1 MSDKTMSDDTLR
13 AMLEGLRCGS
23 VHITADRC
31 TGDSRAV
38 GAFCDLIRAA
48 PSLAA
53 EVLRLRG
60 EIERRDADHAEMEC
74 SEIERHQRMCAALD
88 IPEEDR
94 AYATD
99 AEVEAAATDAV
110 RERDELRAV
119 CDDLHVDVVRARD
132 AIDDMRARAEKA
144 EAAARAYRDATD
156 VPDGEYD
163 ATRHAEALAA
173 LNRVLGGGQ

>member
-1 MSDKTMSDDTLR
+1 MSAPDDDTLR

-38 GAFCDLIRAA
+38 AAFCDLIRAA
-48 PSLAA
+48 PALAA
-53 EVLRLRG
+53 EVLRLR
-60 EIERRDADHAEMEC
+60 AEC
-74 SEIERHQRMCAALD
+74 DVLRH
-88 IPEEDR
+88 
-94 AYATD
+94 
-99 AEVEAAATDAV
+99 
-110 RERDELRAV
+110 ERDEHAHKAGEWEESHDIEL
-119 CDDLHVDVVRARD
+119 
-132 AIDDMRARAEKA
+132 ARAKKA

-156 VPDGEYD
+156 VGDGEYD

>member
-1 MSDKTMSDDTLR
+1 MSAPDDDTLR

-48 PSLAA
+48 PALAA
-53 EVLRLRG
+53 EVLRLRT
-60 EIERRDADHAEMEC
+60 EC
-74 SEIERHQRMCAALD
+74 DVLRH
-88 IPEEDR
+88 
-94 AYATD
+94 
-99 AEVEAAATDAV
+99 
-110 RERDELRAV
+110 ERDEHAHKAGEWEESHDIEL
-119 CDDLHVDVVRARD
+119 
-132 AIDDMRARAEKA
+132 ARAKKV

-156 VPDGEYD
+156 VGDGEYD